1 MGAGEWSIEPSCSFP
16 IWPKKPSS
24 KPRTAKARGSGQAEA
39 TWKIFLN
46 SIALSHDPATDPQF
60 PQFSSL
66 LLGGIP
72 RVIFRPRLG
81 SGAGPPPQP
90 SGSSLFQTWS
100 FTAGA
105 EGT

>member
-1 MGAGEWSIEPSCSFP
+1 MWSIMPSCSFP
-16 IWPKKPSS
+16 TWPKRSPLKS
-24 KPRTAKARGSGQAEA
+24 RATKARGSGQAEA

-46 SIALSHDPATDPQF
+46 CITLSHDPATDPQF
-60 PQFSSL
+60 PQVSSL

-81 SGAGPPPQP
+81 SGEGLPPQP